1 METYLGD
8 GGEGWEGIGSVRE
21 GRCRREGRCGREG
34 ERNVKRGFAGEMGGE
49 EGEEEGED
57 KV

>member
-49 EGEEEGED
+49 
-57 KV
+57 